1 MAGGYSSPR
10 DDIALGAFHDSK
22 QFVALRLGH
31 IEFRHRVVEVLAEG
45 VPLILGDLEVFMG
58 FAHGTAGVVLGATCR
73 PTDHLGDVVFEARRA
88 DAVMRSSTATFAFK
102 TDGASELHALP

>member
-45 VPLILGDLEVFMG
+45 VPLILGDLEMFVG
-58 FAHGTAGVVLGATCR
+58 LKHGTARIVLGTTRC
-73 PTDHLGDVVFEARRA
+73 PTDHLRHVVFEAPALTRGCA
-88 DAVMRSSTATFAFK
+88 SSTARF
-102 TDGASELHALP
+102 

>member
-1 MAGGYSSPR
+1 
-10 DDIALGAFHDSK
+10 
-22 QFVALRLGH
+22 

-45 VPLILGDLEVFMG
+45 GPLILGDLEVFMG

-88 DAVMRSSTATFAFK
+88 DAVMRFVHGNVRIQDRVVHNPINKVINYGSSYGNNTGSK
-102 TDGASELHALP
+102 PN